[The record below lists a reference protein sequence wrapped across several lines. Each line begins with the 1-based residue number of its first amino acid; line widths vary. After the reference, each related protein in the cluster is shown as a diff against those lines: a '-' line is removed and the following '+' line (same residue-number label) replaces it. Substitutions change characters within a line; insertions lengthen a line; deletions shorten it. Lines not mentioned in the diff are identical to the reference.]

1 MIRLGKTYGNLMI
14 DVAPANEKLHE
25 RVRRI
30 VAAATGASTTEVDDA
45 LAGAD
50 GDTRVA
56 IVSLLAG
63 VDAREAQTLLERS
76 GRSIARA
83 VENAS

>member
-1 MIRLGKTYGNLMI
+1 
-14 DVAPANEKLHE
+14 
-25 RVRRI
+25 VRRI